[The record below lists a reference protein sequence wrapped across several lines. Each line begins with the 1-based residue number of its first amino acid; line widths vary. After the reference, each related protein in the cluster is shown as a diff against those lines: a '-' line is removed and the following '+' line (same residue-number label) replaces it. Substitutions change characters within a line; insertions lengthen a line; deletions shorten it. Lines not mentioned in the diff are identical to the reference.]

1 MDARRGGRAKEDEKR
16 LSRGRE
22 REKEG
27 QTR

>member
-22 REKEG
+22 RKKEG